1 MPSDNNP
8 QPERLLTRVL
18 KGGAVLA
25 VGAVFERGLRFVVNM
40 ILARILA
47 PEQFGLLALVLAA
60 NGLFE
65 VLTEV
70 GIGQSVIQNKKGDT
84 APFLNVAWWFSG
96 VRGVFLYVVGILA
109 APSVSAFYH
118 DVSLTPLLR
127 VAFLTMLF
135 NGLTNPHLFVLQKQ
149 MKFGRY
155 VIITL
160 GAALSGTL
168 LCLGLALVFPTVW
181 ALVAGFVAEA
191 VLRCGL
197 SYVLCPFHFQWR
209 FDRDSWKE
217 LLHFSKGMAGLGLF
231 AFIFMQADIF
241 LMGRMCSTETLG
253 LYSMAMSLAAM
264 PQMLFS
270 RFVGPMVL
278 PVLSDTQSRMDLLRD
293 RLLRMTRMLFL
304 FGLPLTTCLAIFSTP
319 TLTIVYGPR
328 YATVDWAF
336 GWLAFGSLIYLSGVL
351 IASTYLALARP
362 DVIRWFTITRVIVLA
377 VLLYPAIRWFGP
389 AGAAGSRVI
398 CLVLAGVVQ
407 QINLSRLIDL
417 PVLQYLST
425 MKEGL
430 GISLVICVPAIILRL
445 WIRPAFVQLI
455 VLAGLCGLCCGFILW
470 RNRGSLRELIRHPQ
484 PLVQVD

>member
-1 MPSDNNP
+1 LSSDKKP
-8 QPERLLTRVL
+8 QPERLLPRVL
-18 KGGAVLA
+18 KGGAILA
-25 VGAVFERGLRFVVNM
+25 VGSVFERGLRFVVNM

-47 PEQFGLLALVLAA
+47 PEQFGLMALVLAA

-65 VLTEV
+65 TLTEV

-96 VRGVFLYVVGILA
+96 VRGLFLYAIGILA
-109 APSVSAFYH
+109 APWVSAFYQ

-135 NGLTNPHLFVLQKQ
+135 NGLTNPHLYVLQKQ

-160 GAALSGTL
+160 GAALSGTV
-168 LCLGLALVFPTVW
+168 LCLGLAVVFPTVW

-191 VLRCGL
+191 ALRCGL
-197 SYVLCPFHFQWR
+197 SYLLCPFHFQWR

-231 AFIFMQADIF
+231 VYIFMQADIIM
-241 LMGRMCSTETLG
+241 MGRMCSKETLG

-264 PQMLFS
+264 PQMIFS

-278 PVLSDTQSRMDLLRD
+278 PVLSDTQNRMDILRD

-336 GWLAFGSLIYLSGVL
+336 GLLAFGTLIYLSGIL
-351 IASTYLALARP
+351 IYSTYVALARP
-362 DVIRWFTITRVIVLA
+362 DVHRWFTIARVIVLA
-377 VLLYPAIRWFGP
+377 LLLYPAIGWFGP

-398 CLVLAGVVQ
+398 CLVLAGIVQ

-417 PVLQYLST
+417 PILQYLST
-425 MKEGL
+425 LKEGL
-430 GISLVICVPAIILRL
+430 WISIVICVPAIVLRV
-445 WIRPAFVQLI
+445 WIQQPMAQLI
-455 VLAGLCGLCCGFILW
+455 VLLGLCGLCCGYILW
-470 RNRGSLRELIRHPQ
+470 RNRGSLLDLIRRPQ
-484 PLVQVD
+484 PLAQVD